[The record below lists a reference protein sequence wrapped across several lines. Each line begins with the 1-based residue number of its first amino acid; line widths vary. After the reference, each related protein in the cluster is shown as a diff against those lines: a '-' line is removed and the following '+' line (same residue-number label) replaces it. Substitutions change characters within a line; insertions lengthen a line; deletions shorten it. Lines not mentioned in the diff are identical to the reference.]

1 MITGMSEQN
10 KIVSFVYKQYEQLVN
25 ISDIEYI
32 EADEWL
38 CRICTYDREIIC
50 AKRLKHLQSIFEKY
64 GFVRCHKGYIVNLA
78 KAAKLTSAKITL
90 KSGKT
95 IPLGRTYKN
104 IVRREFE
111 RIV

>member
-1 MITGMSEQN
+1 MFEQN
-10 KIVSFVYKQYEQLVN
+10 KIVSFVYRQYEQLVN

-50 AKRLKHLQSIFEKY
+50 AKRLKHLQSTFEKY
-64 GFVRCHKGYIVNLA
+64 GFMRCHKGYIVNMA
-78 KAAKLTSAKITL
+78 KAVKLTSTKIIL

-104 IVRREFE
+104 MVRREFE